1 MRSNVWNGYYNDR
14 VRLMPKLQE
23 TKGRFFLTI
32 PKAMVERKQWAK
44 GKELV
49 FTWNERG
56 HIEIH
61 D

>member
-1 MRSNVWNGYYNDR
+1 
-14 VRLMPKLQE
+14 MPKLQQM
-23 TKGRFFLTI
+23 GDRYSITI
-32 PKAMVERKQWAK
+32 PKAMVERKGWKKQQ
-44 GKELV
+44 ELF

>member
-1 MRSNVWNGYYNDR
+1 
-14 VRLMPKLQE
+14 MPKLQK
-23 TKGRFFLTI
+23 TDDRYFITI
-32 PKAMVERKQWAK
+32 PKPMVERKKWEK
-44 GKELV
+44 GKELF